1 LRIASNSSGGEEFPG
16 LALACLFGLLFWF
29 GVAMLIFSGP
39 WGGDDSLAPQVSV
52 APDIGIGLG
61 DSAVVAA
68 ADPDHGP
75 KGGPRVASAQ
85 VAHSGGSSFSLRP
98 VRIETPGSGQAMA
111 LSQRYVV
118 RSQSPASH
126 PVAVPKPA
134 PNKPVAVKP
143 PPNKP
148 AVKPPPAHPAP
159 AGAPA
164 PSPPPTPPAGPL
176 LVANFENGLT
186 GWSTSVLGDTVPR
199 VVTGTVRDGS
209 RSVAIRLT
217 GDQSRSQLALGGD
230 GGYDGAIRIHDG
242 DEYAFAFSFYIEKM
256 VYGTPGADNL
266 LMQLRSDGSDSRVFG
281 LQLWDYPVE
290 NGGRGLWSSGEA
302 VNGDRFLGDAT
313 ERTWHDVVIHFK
325 ASNQGAGSYEV
336 YLDGQLVDARSEVSL
351 IAPGSDFAQIEVGLF
366 RDGDLVQGTSEI
378 RIDAARFGGTLES
391 VLG

>member
-1 LRIASNSSGGEEFPG
+1 MRIASNSSGGEGFPG
-16 LALACLFGLLFWF
+16 LAIACLFCLLFWF

-52 APDIGIGLG
+52 APDLGVGIG
-61 DSAVVAA
+61 DSAVVATA
-68 ADPDHGP
+68 EPDRSA
-75 KGGPRVASAQ
+75 KRGPRVASAQ
-85 VAHSGGSSFSLRP
+85 VAGSGGSSFSLRP
-98 VRIETPGSGQAMA
+98 VRIETPGAGQAMA

-118 RSQSPASH
+118 RSQSPASR

-134 PNKPVAVKP
+134 PNKPVV
-143 PPNKP
+143 

-159 AGAPA
+159 PGAPA
-164 PSPPPTPPAGPL
+164 PPPAPTPPAGPL

-199 VVTGTVRDGS
+199 VVTGTVRDGT
-209 RSVAIRLT
+209 RSVAVRLI

-230 GGYDGAIRIHDG
+230 GGYDGAIQIHDG

-302 VNGDRFLGDAT
+302 VSGDRFLGDAT
-313 ERTWHDVVIHFK
+313 EKAWHDVVIHFV

-378 RIDAARFGGTLES
+378 RIDAARFGDTLES